1 VSGGVVRR
9 IVKVIGI
16 AAGLVF
22 VVGFGL
28 IVWSGFI
35 ANAHI
40 DRCSDQTSGSYI
52 FDDAARAKAC
62 DDGP

>member
-1 VSGGVVRR
+1 MERR
-9 IVKVIGI
+9 VLEALGI

-22 VVGFGL
+22 VAGLGL

-35 ANAHI
+35 ANDQI
-40 DRCSDQTSGSYI
+40 DHCSDQTSGSYI

-62 DDGP
+62 DGGP

>member
-1 VSGGVVRR
+1 MSGEMVRR
-9 IVKVIGI
+9 VPKVVGI
-16 AAGLVF
+16 AVGLVF
-22 VVGFGL
+22 VAGLGL

-35 ANAHI
+35 ANDHI

-62 DDGP
+62 DNL